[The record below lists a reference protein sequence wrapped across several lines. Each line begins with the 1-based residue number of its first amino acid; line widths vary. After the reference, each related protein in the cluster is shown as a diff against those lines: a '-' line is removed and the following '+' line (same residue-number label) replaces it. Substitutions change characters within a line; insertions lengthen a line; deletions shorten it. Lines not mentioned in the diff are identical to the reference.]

1 MEMCTGRRGDS
12 SPDGDWQPSRQR
24 SFPGMDYPCF
34 CCGVYPNLKLETD
47 LEENIGDR
55 PAWEPCRKN
64 MANSSEEQQE
74 GFYQKYMPSFRNEI
88 WPAKRFLYFRF
99 MITYIFYNQNWII
112 EFADNIDH
120 LENFWPTPGPYI
132 WRSMLVSLVS
142 NISGCEI
149 SSNLLTEST
158 FQDNVHIRR
167 VDEVCGPRAALP
179 QPRKSGSLQ
188 DHARKSEKNKR
199 RPIEQQYWILWDSR
213 YGRWWSRLWK
223 L

>member
-1 MEMCTGRRGDS
+1 MVIG
-12 SPDGDWQPSRQR
+12 
-24 SFPGMDYPCF
+24 
-34 CCGVYPNLKLETD
+34 NHLEND

-55 PAWEPCRKN
+55 PARVKLCKAGLQAWEPCRKN
-64 MANSSEEQQE
+64 MGHSFGERQKDL
-74 GFYQKYMPSFRNEI
+74 YQKYMPIFRNEI

-99 MITYIFYNQNWII
+99 ILTYIFYNQNWII
-112 EFADNIDH
+112 EFADKIDH

-167 VDEVCGPRAALP
+167 VTEKFRSLIIKLSLHKLYNLEIEGILFEKAVDVLAESWADENLRIKMKDACL
-179 QPRKSGSLQ
+179 SSS
-188 DHARKSEKNKR
+188 H
-199 RPIEQQYWILWDSR
+199 WDECPGYRCLYS
-213 YGRWWSRLWK
+213 
-223 L
+223 